1 MTLQHDRYKHV
12 FTREVGFSHE
22 GTRQVRWSLCA
33 LTCNM
38 HCESP
43 LWLHWFVQDVA
54 LRGSR
59 ARSGDNVRDL
69 RVLAHALV
77 LRSGV
82 VRRRSVDFRG
92 DVNLQCIEHLG
103 VALDPRRFDFTVA
116 AAAAT
121 PRLLT
126 HTPKP
131 RATAA
136 Q

>member
-1 MTLQHDRYKHV
+1 
-12 FTREVGFSHE
+12 
-22 GTRQVRWSLCA
+22 
-33 LTCNM
+33 M

-103 VALDPRRFDFTVA
+103 VALGPRRFDLTVA

-121 PRLLT
+121 PRWLT
-126 HTPKP
+126 LTPKP

-136 Q
+136 QWPSATRTYRVWPLGPVLRGILSKLVVERVVEGH